1 MHGRRG
7 ARAPSRAWVSGCAV
21 VSGTATTP
29 SLCMGDPTALDRLAK
44 LRPATTPSSS
54 AHVSD
59 WPSAIPAATLAL
71 LRLTLPPL
79 SRPPSVNP
87 AATVSPS
94 FG

>member
-7 ARAPSRAWVSGCAV
+7 ARAPSRAWESGCAV

-54 AHVSD
+54 AHVSN
-59 WPSAIPAATLAL
+59 WPLANPAATL
-71 LRLTLPPL
+71 
-79 SRPPSVNP
+79 
-87 AATVSPS
+87 SPS